1 MSKGRQARTEVGT
14 ECEEERVTC
23 VSVATLPCAM
33 PLSQQARSVGTTVG
47 LWGCMV
53 GAVTARRGVDSMP
66 ICGAGVHCAVSRID
80 AASYLSEANS
90 EVPERAILA
99 ASA

>member
-1 MSKGRQARTEVGT
+1 
-14 ECEEERVTC
+14 VTC

-33 PLSQQARSVGTTVG
+33 PLSQQARSVGITVG

-66 ICGAGVHCAVSRID
+66 ICGAAVHCAVSRID

-90 EVPERAILA
+90 EVPERATLA